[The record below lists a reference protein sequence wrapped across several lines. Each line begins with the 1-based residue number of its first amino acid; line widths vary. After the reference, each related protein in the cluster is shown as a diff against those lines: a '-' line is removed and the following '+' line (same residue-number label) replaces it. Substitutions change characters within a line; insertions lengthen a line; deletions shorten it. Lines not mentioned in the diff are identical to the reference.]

1 MPSLQYQSLITFDYP
16 SLSITHHSRLTVE
29 IARPSLSIT
38 RHKGFIQ
45 MQCWQAGAERS
56 TFRALLRARFTQML
70 CPQACG
76 LLQLPTKVRLRIYP
90 YAPRASIIT
99 GDFPTVVTA
108 LQLVNRQVT
117 MITPDT
123 IENSVRSAELAL
135 FEKLASF
142 VLVTLFL
149 SQPNSL
155 TGVL

>member
-1 MPSLQYQSLITFDYP
+1 MPSLPSLQYQSLITFDYP

-108 LQLVNRQVT
+108 LQLVNRQV
-117 MITPDT
+117 
-123 IENSVRSAELAL
+123 NAGVRPVVGKESDI
-135 FEKLASF
+135 
-142 VLVTLFL
+142 LVQQFLIICTLH
-149 SQPNSL
+149 NDH
-155 TGVL
+155 T